1 MKAMKKES
9 LRKTKMLAA
18 VLLLAAPVVAGTQ
31 EHVEADLGA
40 DVVSSYLW
48 RGQDLGN
55 VSIQPSVSVSYKGFW
70 VGAWGS
76 VGLDKDDTKE
86 IDLTV
91 GYAAGG
97 FSVSVT
103 DYWTDGG
110 AGYFHYGA
118 RNTRHVFEAQ
128 VGYDLGFLAVNWYT
142 NFAGNDG
149 VTRSGA
155 RAYSSYFSV
164 AAPFR
169 WGGLEWSAEVGAVP
183 WETDF
188 YNATAGGRAGAGGF
202 EVASVSLEAAKGLK
216 ITDSYSLPL
225 FARVIWNPA
234 TEGAYFVFGVSF

>member
-9 LRKTKMLAA
+9 LQKTKMLAA
-18 VLLLAAPVVAGTQ
+18 VLLLAAPVVAGAQ

-40 DVVSSYLW
+40 DLVSGYLW

-128 VGYDLGFLAVNWYT
+128 LGYDLGFDLVYELCRKRRRYPKRRT
-142 NFAGNDG
+142 G
-149 VTRSGA
+149 V
-155 RAYSSYFSV
+155 FFV
-164 AAPFR
+164 LL
-169 WGGLEWSAEVGAVP
+169 GGGAVP
-183 WETDF
+183 L
-188 YNATAGGRAGAGGF
+188 GRAGVVGRGG
-202 EVASVSLEAAKGLK
+202 
-216 ITDSYSLPL
+216 
-225 FARVIWNPA
+225 R
-234 TEGAYFVFGVSF
+234 GAVGDGFL